1 LISPIR
7 GNSIKAYSLIESI
20 VNTENKQERLAE
32 LRAEVAELERELN
45 APPKTWKPSDAP
57 YYGFY
62 HATAGLMLGIVG
74 AIASLLFNIVG
85 SLAIGQNPLR
95 LIQVYLTFGLGE
107 SALSPE
113 FDTGMAMAIGC
124 CLYIGTGM
132 LLGIPFQMAIAKF
145 FPDAN
150 LSVRLMFATA
160 LGLILWAV
168 NFYLVLSW
176 LQPALFGGDW
186 IVDPKIL
193 PPWVGAATHVVFA
206 WTMACIYPWGR
217 IGEGA
222 LKASAVGPQTS
233 T

>member
-1 LISPIR
+1 M
-7 GNSIKAYSLIESI
+7 
-20 VNTENKQERLAE
+20 NTEEKKQRLAE
-32 LRAEVAELERELN
+32 LRSEAVALERELDMQ
-45 APPKTWKPSDAP
+45 PDTWQHSDTQ

-85 SLAIGQNPLR
+85 SLAIKQNPLR

-107 SALSPE
+107 RALSPD
-113 FDTGMAMAIGC
+113 FDTGMAMAVGC

-145 FPDAN
+145 LPNAN
-150 LSVRLMFATA
+150 LNARLLFATA

-186 IVDPKIL
+186 IVDPKIM
-193 PPWVGAATHVVFA
+193 PPWVGAATHLVFA
-206 WTMACIYPWGR
+206 WTMACIYPWGKIEPLR
-217 IGEGA
+217 QKTAAGA
-222 LKASAVGPQTS
+222 T